1 MENALCILS
10 YLASFAYV
18 CIIIPAST
26 YNCDSFIFTILFQ
39 FICYNLFTIIHAAVL
54 IYTPTSSVCE
64 L

>member
-1 MENALCILS
+1 MENALCILV

-18 CIIIPAST
+18 CIIIPTFT

-39 FICYNLFTIIHAAVL
+39 FMHICYNLFIHAAVL
-54 IYTPTSSVCE
+54 IYTPTSTVCE